1 MATGTLLSKRV
12 MKVYSAETW
21 ARARE
26 LYCGGMSL
34 EAVGKK
40 LGIPYSTVRDHG
52 WTEEWGVRGKGVQRD
67 PRAEQRKAR
76 RIKAKLAREE
86 ALMIVETSL
95 VKAEELEVIA
105 RQWLVADSARMKVVI
120 SRKVGEILQRLDPS
134 VPPRSAAQAI
144 GALAPIFRLLYKW
157 QDEPSEADLK
167 AAKGPNHAINIAL
180 IQTAPEELRMM
191 GPHREDASLQTEQ
204 KDQLDGTRLIEDA
217 PIPAPAGDGDHLP
230 KKEAPNAPPPRSH
243 FHAGNDDHSPQTV
256 HKLGGDGTLSKEHTH
271 QQSAGDGR
279 SLPKKEDP
287 LPYAPNSSTRVT
299 QPQTNE
305 PRPFGTPDPA
315 VRARQ
320 LEELDRQR
328 SAWRAQRC
336 RS

>member
-1 MATGTLLSKRV
+1 

-105 RQWLVADSARMKVVI
+105 RQCLVADSARMKVVI

-230 KKEAPNAPPPRSH
+230 KKEAPTLRLQDRIFTRATTTTLPRRCISSEAMGP
-243 FHAGNDDHSPQTV
+243 FQ
-256 HKLGGDGTLSKEHTH
+256 K
-271 QQSAGDGR
+271 
-279 SLPKKEDP
+279 
-287 LPYAPNSSTRVT
+287 STR
-299 QPQTNE
+299 TNRV
-305 PRPFGTPDPA
+305 PGTVALSRKRRTLCRTHPT
-315 VRARQ
+315 RAR
-320 LEELDRQR
+320 ELPNHKRTNRDP
-328 SAWRAQRC
+328 SAPRTRPCAHGNWKN
-336 RS
+336 